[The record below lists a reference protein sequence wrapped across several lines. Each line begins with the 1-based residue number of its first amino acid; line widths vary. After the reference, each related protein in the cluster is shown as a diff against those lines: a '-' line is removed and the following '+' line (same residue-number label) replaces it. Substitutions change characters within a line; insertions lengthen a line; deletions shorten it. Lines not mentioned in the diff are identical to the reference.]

1 MQENGEESKLRW
13 CTPKHPGVV
22 VMLISLTQDCYESLR
37 QIREEM
43 REQKRQRGVPEK
55 TTFSEIVCTFIRE
68 HKKEEGRVNL
78 DSPLL
83 LSSRDDTK

>member
-1 MQENGEESKLRW
+1 
-13 CTPKHPGVV
+13 
-22 VMLISLTQDCYESLR
+22 MLISLTQDCYESLR

-43 REQKRQRGVPEK
+43 KEQKRLKGVPQK
-55 TTFSEIVCTFIRE
+55 TTFSEIVCMVIRE

-83 LSSRDDTK
+83 LSSRNDIK

>member
-1 MQENGEESKLRW
+1 
-13 CTPKHPGVV
+13 
-22 VMLISLTQDCYESLR
+22 MLISLTQDCYESLR

-43 REQKRQRGVPEK
+43 KEQKRLKGVPQK
-55 TTFSEIVCTFIRE
+55 TTFSEIVCMVIRE

-83 LSSRDDTK
+83 ISSKR